1 MDIGDVHPYL
11 IVLLGLDTLGESHG
25 FGLHLS
31 VGIEGRYRLHTLVGR
46 QDGGNATIGIV
57 LELLDGHAAAES
69 PTLRELTRVVE
80 EIAMSLE
87 VGHAAMVRER
97 VGLALG
103 HHHTRIGPGT

>member
-1 MDIGDVHPYL
+1 MDIRDVHPYL

-25 FGLHLS
+25 LGLHLT
-31 VGIEGRYRLHTLVGR
+31 VGIEGCYRLHTLVGG

-80 EIAMSLE
+80 EIAMTFII
-87 VGHAAMVRER
+87 GHAAMVGER
-97 VGLALG
+97 VGFALG